1 MVKTRVK
8 NNMTYHDFAVDLVR
22 KVGERLKK
30 VHPELLDVT
39 FKEGDPRNLLTNAD
53 IEIDHMMHEQILQAF
68 PDHRIYSEEDAHA
81 EQVNAV
87 GFAWTLDPIDGT
99 SNFSRGLPF
108 FSSCVTLLENG
119 TPIAGAIYSPIIDE
133 LYSFD
138 VHTAFLNGRP
148 IKTSSIT
155 ELSKTTGLLHI
166 GRKEP
171 LWNWGLEVK
180 RTFLESLNKSKDFAA
195 TALDM
200 AFLAAGRVDI
210 VVYGTFSSQ
219 DMAGAVGLV
228 RAAGG
233 EVYNMHGTPVDITP
247 ASQTI
252 VATANKEL
260 FEKIFPLLHQDL
272 LLQS

>member
-1 MVKTRVK
+1 MGH
-8 NNMTYHDFAVDLVR
+8 HDFAVELVR
-22 KVGERLKK
+22 KAGERLKK
-30 VHPELLDVT
+30 IHPELLNVT

-53 IEIDHMMHEQILQAF
+53 IEINTMMHEQIAQAF
-68 PDHRIYSEEDAHA
+68 PGHHIYSEEDSHV
-81 EQVNAV
+81 EQANAT
-87 GFAWTLDPIDGT
+87 GFSWTLDPIDGT

-108 FSSCVTLLENG
+108 FSSCATLLENG
-119 TPIAGAIYSPIIDE
+119 IPIVGAIYSPIIDE

-138 VHTAFLNGRP
+138 VHTGAFLNGRP

-155 ELSKTTGLLHI
+155 ELSKSSGLLHI
-166 GRKEP
+166 GRNKP
-171 LWNWGLEVK
+171 LWNWGLAVK
-180 RTFLESLNKSKDFAA
+180 RTFLESLSKTKDFAA
-195 TALDM
+195 SALDM

-210 VVYGTFSSQ
+210 VVYGTFNSQ

-233 EVYNMHGTPVDITP
+233 EVYTMQGAPVAITP
-247 ASQTI
+247 ISQTV

-260 FEKIFPLLHQDL
+260 FEKVKPLLHTD